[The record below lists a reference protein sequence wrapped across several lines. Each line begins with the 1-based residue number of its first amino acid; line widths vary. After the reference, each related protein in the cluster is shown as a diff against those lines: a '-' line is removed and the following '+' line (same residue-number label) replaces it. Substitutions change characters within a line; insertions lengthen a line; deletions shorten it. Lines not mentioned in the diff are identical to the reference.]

1 MSAPPPCLVR
11 YGKLGWLG
19 SFSAEEAYHRGEAVV
34 LHTSRGREL
43 GEVLL
48 PALTVS
54 ATVSA
59 ARFPPGAGGGSI
71 LRRATGEDRQA
82 AQEAQEEVHRLL
94 PLLETDAP
102 PWLILDAEA
111 TLDRCCI
118 LHVLPASS
126 GTDPAA
132 WIATWQARS
141 GYRLEILDLSQL
153 APPIA
158 SPRAGGQRSPA
169 AASTSPGCSSWRRPA
184 ENASP
189 SGCSSGSCGCS
200 STSGGCSS
208 GSCGRSST
216 SGGCSSGSCGR
227 GSIRPE
233 ELYAYFA
240 LLREHFPEH
249 LTRYPLL

>member
-1 MSAPPPCLVR
+1 VR

-19 SFSAEEAYHRGEAVV
+19 SFSAEEEYHRGEAVV
-34 LHTSRGREL
+34 LQTSRGWEL

-48 PALTVS
+48 PALTNS
-54 ATVSA
+54 ATVSG
-59 ARFPPGAGGGSI
+59 ARFPPGVGGSI
-71 LRRATGEDRQA
+71 LRRATREDQQA
-82 AQEAQEEVHRLL
+82 AQEAQEAVHRLL
-94 PLLETDAP
+94 PLLDTDAP

-126 GTDPAA
+126 GTDPDPAT
-132 WIATWQARS
+132 WLATWQARS

-158 SPRAGGQRSPA
+158 APRAIGQRGTA
-169 AASTSPGCSSWRRPA
+169 ASASTSTGCSSCRRSA
-184 ENASP
+184 EN
-189 SGCSSGSCGCS
+189 GSSSGCS

-208 GSCGRSST
+208 SGGCST

-240 LLREHFPEH
+240 LLREHFQES